1 MTRVKGGVH
10 ALKRRR
16 KILRHAKGF
25 KWGRKSKE
33 RAAREALLHAWSYA
47 FRGRK
52 EKKRDFRAL
61 WQMRIGAMV
70 REQGTSYSAFIAAL
84 KKNGVMLDRKVL
96 STLAEHYPDVFN
108 AILSHTQKR

>member
-10 ALKRRR
+10 ALKKRR
-16 KILRHAKGF
+16 KILKYAKGF
-25 KWGRKSKE
+25 KCGRKSKE

-61 WQMRIGAMV
+61 WQTKIGAAA
-70 REQGTSYSAFIAAL
+70 REKGMSYSKLISAL
-84 KKNGVMLDRKVL
+84 KKQNVRLNRKMLAM
-96 STLAEHYPDVFN
+96 LAEKHPAVFSK
-108 AILSHTQKR
+108 IITKTQ